1 VEVSMEENLEYMRW
15 LEQMWDVGKFDSY
28 GRTQCEGERTEVVL
42 GVFEELVELSRRRV
56 EVPDLPFWEAPG
68 KIEG

>member
-1 VEVSMEENLEYMRW
+1 MEENLEYMRW

-28 GRTQCEGERTEVVL
+28 GRTQREGERTEVVL